1 LSLRAVRDAFSGSA
15 TKNFLRRKLSLGT
28 RGQVRSG
35 ARILKGDDAR
45 QARRYRAAH
54 SRSARFI
61 GTSRLDR
68 ILHDWVAPQKYFNAK
83 FAMQSRDQAQ

>member
-1 LSLRAVRDAFSGSA
+1 MMRDKAP
-15 TKNFLRRKLSLGT
+15 RCRD
-28 RGQVRSG
+28 V
-35 ARILKGDDAR
+35 
-45 QARRYRAAH
+45 H

-68 ILHDWVAPQKYFNAK
+68 ILHDWVAPQKYFIAT